1 MSFLF
6 LGISDIM
13 LFKNI
18 YSEFRFVVNSKVL
31 PVQAIDRRFNC
42 EERSRHRKSIVLFF
56 ILFKSTAE
64 AGIFIKAKSAQLIQD
79 TVWLYPNA
87 TQTQFDVNVQKVYT
101 KSVIALDHVPLAF
114 SNGTSGILYTRED
127 PCIAIEAA
135 IQLPAIALVEND
147 NGNCSTIDRILNAQ
161 LEGALGVI
169 LYDNTTT
176 DVTRNKGIILS
187 GNNIKIPAYYV
198 TRNTGA
204 ELYDELLNIPIFSQN
219 QTSVPA
225 VRITLMPPLNTNPTA
240 WELTLVI
247 MIVIL
252 GTSVLFSV
260 IMHIYMKKKGR
271 QLQAAVERHRL
282 RGNNTNSSMGKGLI
296 TLARLESFPT
306 RIIHQVLHN
315 LDNRITDEKRSQ
327 VAPASVNDWKQT
339 LSKKASIAIQMDGKA
354 ESETCVICLEFFK
367 INDKVRKLPCQHE
380 YHCICIDPWLT
391 SKSSECPL
399 CKFDCSLEKQQTSKL
414 ALISRLRKWLSPNS
428 RNNEQVAVAPLII
441 SAPAEVT
448 NFHRVLPRAPVVV
461 PPELVAPLALS
472 LGTSTISPSS
482 AILPLSPNLEETEQD
497 NLPSPSHD
505 SACEYPDV
513 PETVAGMRRS
523 LSSTVQDLSSDEQ
536 DLSSDEQES
545 STEEQES
552 YTEEQESLKEKQI
565 DHTNQEE
572 EDQLKDVDRQIPES
586 ESDQSCMLHTHET
599 LDQEHHTDERRSHSH
614 YSQCEQ
620 YKLYGQ
626 YHLYEEHQLYE
637 HYQSY
642 ERQLE
647 SKKKKQQGECH
658 PARPSQKA
666 QEQLLDELLQEL
678 LIQETGQGKPQDQRH
693 SQNQIHLI
701 RSIQDAKSEIL
712 GALEQYDV
720 NSRTSNDSALDAIND
735 AIVTATDALT
745 NIDETAIHEHDNISI
760 YDASETT
767 MYSID
772 DIDNNTPSN
781 ALALTN
787 AIVPTP
793 ALNEDNSTPSD
804 HDFSF
809 VAPDSE
815 SYYESSRTS
824 VSEEFTFNIETK
836 ELYDSDK
843 LIEEDTENQ
852 PEIDVDTTEND
863 IVEYIDTAVDD
874 TEEAEHDHPNL
885 DINEDANHSID
896 TANEIQ
902 QPNEEEENND
912 IKQPYKALEA
922 HCTTDLN
929 NEDDAESLI
938 SISSGSVDATVVHP
952 SEIYEQ
958 FCDTSDHSYS
968 TKLSIVDAS
977 YSPCT
982 HINLESETHL
992 LEDDVIE
999 SHNGVETADNFLDY
1013 SQQNDLAST
1022 EESSSMEQECISSLY
1037 IGQLLNINVSSTNL
1051 PTTHLEDIIKDF

>member
-1 MSFLF
+1 M
-6 LGISDIM
+6 
-13 LFKNI
+13 K
-18 YSEFRFVVNSKVL
+18 
-31 PVQAIDRRFNC
+31 
-42 EERSRHRKSIVLFF
+42 RKSIVLFF
-56 ILFKSTAE
+56 ILFKSSAE

-114 SNGTSGILYTRED
+114 LNGTSGILYTRED

-135 IQLPAIALVEND
+135 IQLPAIALVENE

-176 DVTRNKGIILS
+176 DVTRNKGIIS
-187 GNNIKIPAYYV
+187 SRNNIKIPAYYV
-198 TRNTGA
+198 NHNTGT

-225 VRITLMPPLNTNPTA
+225 VRITLMPPLNVNPTA
-240 WELTLVI
+240 WELTLI
-247 MIVIL
+247 TMIVIL
-252 GTSVLFSV
+252 GTSLLFSV

-271 QLQAAVERHRL
+271 QIHAAVERHRL
-282 RGNNTNSSMGKGLI
+282 RGNNNDSPMGKELI

-315 LDNRITDEKRSQ
+315 LDSRIADEKKSQ
-327 VAPASVNDWKQT
+327 VAPAPLNDWKQT

-414 ALISRLRKWLSPNS
+414 ALLSRLRKWMSPNS
-428 RNNEQVAVAPLII
+428 HNNEQVAVAPLII

-482 AILPLSPNLEETEQD
+482 AILSLSSNLEETEQD
-497 NLPSPSHD
+497 GLPSPSHD
-505 SACEYPDV
+505 SVCEYPDV
-513 PETVAGMRRS
+513 PETVDTMRQS
-523 LSSTVQDLSSDEQ
+523 LSSTVQDLYSEEQ
-536 DLSSDEQES
+536 ELSSDEQES

-552 YTEEQESLKEKQI
+552 FKEKQI

-572 EDQLKDVDRQIPES
+572 EYQLKEVDRQILES
-586 ESDQSCMLHTHET
+586 ESDQLCRLHTHES
-599 LDQEHHTDERRSHSH
+599 LDQEYHTDEVRSHSH

-647 SKKKKQQGECH
+647 SKKQKQQNECH
-658 PARPSQKA
+658 PARLSQKA

-678 LIQETGQGKPQDQRH
+678 LIQETDQNKPQDQHH

-701 RSIQDAKSEIL
+701 QSIQDAKSEIL
-712 GALEQYDV
+712 GVLEQYDV

-735 AIVTATDALT
+735 AIETATDALT

-760 YDASETT
+760 YDTSETT
-767 MYSID
+767 MYSVD

-787 AIVPTP
+787 AIVPTS
-793 ALNEDNSTPSD
+793 ALNEDNSTPSN

-809 VAPDSE
+809 VAADSE

-824 VSEEFTFNIETK
+824 VSEEFAFNIDAE
-836 ELYDSDK
+836 ELHDSDE
-843 LIEEDTENQ
+843 LIEEDTKNQ
-852 PEIDVDTTEND
+852 AEIDVDTAENE
-863 IVEYIDTAVDD
+863 IVEHIDTTVDD
-874 TEEAEHDHPNL
+874 TEEAEYDHSNL
-885 DINEDANHSID
+885 DINEYANHSID

-902 QPNEEEENND
+902 QSNEEEKNND
-912 IKQPYKALEA
+912 IKQPYTTSDT
-922 HCTTDLN
+922 HCVTDFK
-929 NEDDAESLI
+929 NEDDAKSLI

-952 SEIYEQ
+952 SEIHEE
-958 FCDTSDHSYS
+958 FCGTSNRSYN
-968 TKLSIVDAS
+968 TKLSIIDTS

-982 HINLESETHL
+982 HINLEAETHL
-992 LEDDVIE
+992 LEDGVIE
-999 SHNGVETADNFLDY
+999 SHNGVETADNSIDH
-1013 SQQNDLAST
+1013 SQQNDPTST
-1022 EESSSMEQECISSLY
+1022 EESSSMEHECISSLY
-1037 IGQLLNINVSSTNL
+1037 MGQLLNINVSSTNL
-1051 PTTHLEDIIKDF
+1051 PNTHLEDIIKDF